1 MFSKTI
7 NAVGVVHSP
16 FKEKFAV
23 PRQAKLVA
31 DLISEI
37 EMFPPYDDLNCFR
50 GIENFSHLWLIFD
63 FNLIEDHSFRPMVR
77 PPRLGGK
84 RRIGVFATRSPF
96 RPNNIGLSSV
106 ANRGVIRRN
115 NKTLL
120 CVAGADLV
128 DGTPIIDIKPY
139 IRFTDAVEC
148 ADSSY
153 AQEEP
158 GSATVEFSPEA
169 LAFVNSL
176 DPEKYPH
183 FEEIVRE
190 IVSYDPRP
198 AYKNKTDIHEYG
210 FSFYDF
216 NIRFRSDNPEHI
228 TVTQIRP
235 Q

>member
-1 MFSKTI
+1 M
-7 NAVGVVHSP
+7 
-16 FKEKFAV
+16 
-23 PRQAKLVA
+23 
-31 DLISEI
+31 
-37 EMFPPYDDLNCFR
+37 
-50 GIENFSHLWLIFD
+50 
-63 FNLIEDHSFRPMVR
+63 
-77 PPRLGGK
+77 
-84 RRIGVFATRSPF
+84 
-96 RPNNIGLSSV
+96 
-106 ANRGVIRRN
+106 
-115 NKTLL
+115 
-120 CVAGADLV
+120 AGADLV

-158 GSATVEFSPEA
+158 GSAAVEFSPEA